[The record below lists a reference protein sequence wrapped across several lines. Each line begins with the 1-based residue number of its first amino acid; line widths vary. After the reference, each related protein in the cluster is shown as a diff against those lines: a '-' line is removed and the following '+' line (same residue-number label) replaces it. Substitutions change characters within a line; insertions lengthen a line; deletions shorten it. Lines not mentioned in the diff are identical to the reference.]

1 MKEEGRSS
9 GGGGGRAVGVGSWGG
24 REGLEQWGVGRGGVC
39 VGEGA
44 VEGKATRCS
53 F

>member
-1 MKEEGRSS
+1 MREEGRSS
-9 GGGGGRAVGVGSWGG
+9 GGGGGGG
-24 REGLEQWGVGRGGVC
+24 GQWGWAGDGAVGRGGVC

>member
-1 MKEEGRSS
+1 MREEGRSS
-9 GGGGGRAVGVGSWGG
+9 GEGGGGSGGGGGR
-24 REGLEQWGVGRGGVC
+24 GLEQWGVGRGGVC

-44 VEGKATRCS
+44 VVGKATRCS